1 MSFCSK
7 SMSPGFKHILIL
19 SRADALG
26 IISESARRA
35 NDSMK
40 KTVIYTPSCVL
51 TIFFKFVLLVEF
63 GWTSLNFVK
72 MKVEIFLFVANGKR
86 RAALS
91 NLLDFNS
98 LLRDGV

>member
-1 MSFCSK
+1 
-7 SMSPGFKHILIL
+7 
-19 SRADALG
+19 
-26 IISESARRA
+26 
-35 NDSMK
+35 
-40 KTVIYTPSCVL
+40 
-51 TIFFKFVLLVEF
+51 
-63 GWTSLNFVK
+63 